1 MHIITGNNMI
11 MEIIESDGKT
21 RLCQRNNSMFPVRI
35 MHVTATY
42 TSGTILACGGYTF
55 HYNLTGYKDQCY
67 IYEKNK
73 GWSKLSK
80 MNQRRYGSASIPIN
94 GGMVVIGG
102 RDGRG
107 LHRACQGTL
116 KSSQIILSNGSAV
129 KEGPELPEPR
139 YGHCLAYDKYDDVF
153 FVTGGFYNHPTSCK
167 PNTGPKTTVWKF
179 SDPKRF
185 ILTGTSWM
193 KEMRFNHGCAIF
205 RSNKHS
211 GRPLLVV
218 AGCQHA
224 GLRHFHT
231 YGNGHRTC
239 EFYDYTLPGSQWQL
253 CSKSNSLLLLLNNK
267 SKGTTKYGL

>member
-1 MHIITGNNMI
+1 
-11 MEIIESDGKT
+11 
-21 RLCQRNNSMFPVRI
+21 
-35 MHVTATY
+35 
-42 TSGTILACGGYTF
+42 
-55 HYNLTGYKDQCY
+55 
-67 IYEKNK
+67 
-73 GWSKLSK
+73 

-102 RDGRG
+102 IDRE
-107 LHRACQGTL
+107 LHRAPCQGTL

-193 KEMRFNHGCAIF
+193 KEMRFNHGCSIF
-205 RSNKHS
+205 RSNKHN

-218 AGCQHA
+218 AGCQHN
-224 GLRHFHT
+224 GLLG
-231 YGNGHRTC
+231 YGGWRNEYGKGHKTC

-253 CSKSNSLLLLLNNK
+253 CSKSNRLLLVFNSK
-267 SKGTTKYGL
+267 SEGTTKNGL